1 MMRVFVAVLLT
12 LGIPFFLFVGV
23 WQSSRYK
30 AVEKSLIDYEREQY
44 RLIEENKRKISGIAI
59 LLRNERI
66 EKIATDSLKMKKASS
81 DRIVRIEIDKEA
93 VEKNSFRQRVF
104 EDDEY

>member
-1 MMRVFVAVLLT
+1 MMRVVVAVLLT

-23 WQSSRYK
+23 WQSSRY
-30 AVEKSLIDYEREQY
+30 ANVEKSVVDYDREQY

-66 EKIATDSLKMKKASS
+66 EKIAENSLNMQKASS
-81 DRIVRIEIDKEA
+81 DKIVRIEIER
-93 VEKNSFRQRVF
+93 SIF
-104 EDDEY
+104 ERKTFNERSLIDGGE

>member
-1 MMRVFVAVLLT
+1 MRIVVAVLLT
-12 LGIPFFLFVGV
+12 LGIPFFLFLGV

-30 AVEKSLIDYEREQY
+30 TVERSVVDYEREQY

-66 EKIATDSLKMKKASS
+66 EKIARDSLNMTKASS
-81 DRIVRIEIDKEA
+81 DRIVRIEIDKDI
-93 VEKNSFRQRVF
+93 S
-104 EDDEY
+104 DERKRFKD

>member
-1 MMRVFVAVLLT
+1 MRVVVAVFLT
-12 LGIPFFLFVGV
+12 LGIPFFLFVSV

-30 AVEKSLIDYEREQY
+30 AIEKSLVDYEREQY

-66 EKIATDSLKMKKASS
+66 EKIAKDSLKMKKASP
-81 DRIVRIEIDKEA
+81 DRIVRIELDKNVLDKA
-93 VEKNSFRQRVF
+93 SFDKRAFV
-104 EDDEY
+104 DDEE

>member
-1 MMRVFVAVLLT
+1 MMRVIVAVLLT

-30 AVEKSLIDYEREQY
+30 AVERSVVDYEREQY

-66 EKIATDSLKMKKASS
+66 EKIAKDSLKMKKASS
-81 DRIVRIEIDKEA
+81 DRIVRIEIDRDISDKKGFLSNKD
-93 VEKNSFRQRVF
+93 VESF
-104 EDDEY
+104 

>member
-1 MMRVFVAVLLT
+1 MMRVIVAVLLT

-30 AVEKSLIDYEREQY
+30 AIEKSLVDYEREQY

-66 EKIATDSLKMKKASS
+66 EKIAKDSLKMQKASS
-81 DRIVRIEIDKEA
+81 DRIVRIEFDRDVFDED
-93 VEKNSFRQRVF
+93 SFDRRDFQ
-104 EDDEY
+104 DSDE

>member
-1 MMRVFVAVLLT
+1 MRVVVAVLLT
-12 LGIPFFLFVGV
+12 LGIPFFLLVGV

-30 AVEKSLIDYEREQY
+30 TIEKSLVDYEREQY

-66 EKIATDSLKMKKASS
+66 EKIAKDSLKMQKASS
-81 DRIVRIEIDKEA
+81 DRIVRIEFDKDLFYGS
-93 VEKNSFRQRVF
+93 SFDRRTF
-104 EDDEY
+104 PDDEE

>member
-1 MMRVFVAVLLT
+1 MMRVIVAVLLT

-30 AVEKSLIDYEREQY
+30 AVERSVVDYEREQY

-66 EKIATDSLKMKKASS
+66 EKIARDSLKMKKASS
-81 DRIVRIEIDKEA
+81 DRIVRIEIDRDISDQKGFLSNKD
-93 VEKNSFRQRVF
+93 VESF
-104 EDDEY
+104 

>member
-1 MMRVFVAVLLT
+1 MRVVVAVFLT

-30 AVEKSLIDYEREQY
+30 AIERSVVDYEREQY

-66 EKIATDSLKMKKASS
+66 EKIAKDSLKMQKASS
-81 DRIVRIEIDKEA
+81 DRIVRIEFDRDVFDED
-93 VEKNSFRQRVF
+93 SFDRRDFQ
-104 EDDEY
+104 DSDE

>member
-1 MMRVFVAVLLT
+1 MRVIVAVLLT
-12 LGIPFFLFVGV
+12 LGIPFFLYVGV

-30 AVEKSLIDYEREQY
+30 ALEKSLVDYDREQY

-66 EKIATDSLKMKKASS
+66 EKIAKDSLKMYKASS
-81 DRIVRIEIDKEA
+81 DRIVRIELDTHGRDRR
-93 VEKNSFRQRVF
+93 SF
-104 EDDEY
+104 EDDEE

>member
-1 MMRVFVAVLLT
+1 MMRVVVAVFLT
-12 LGIPFFLFVGV
+12 LGIPFFLFVSV

-30 AVEKSLIDYEREQY
+30 AIERSLVDYEREQY

-66 EKIATDSLKMKKASS
+66 EKIAKDSLKMQKASS
-81 DRIVRIEIDKEA
+81 DRIVRIELDKDSVKKTA
-93 VEKNSFRQRVF
+93 FN
-104 EDDEY
+104 EDTFLNGEQ